1 MVAGIWED
9 ELCIIST
16 DNRSWGDSNTVV
28 EMWCRSKNG
37 HSVLVLVNGMQPYI
51 EISPKEGGREGSQ
64 TDIQDVLN
72 LSTVTEILPPVTK
85 WTSRGEKPHWRVMVR
100 DTTVVTRL
108 RDQLRAEWTVTSAD
122 IQFHKRLMYD
132 LDLGPHISV
141 KGRIMFSGDR
151 APEGAISPHKDDRD
165 AEEAILSIGGR
176 GLYPV
181 DIIIEAKIEDLSSCL
196 LYTSPSPRD

>member
-100 DTTVVTRL
+100 DTTVAVSYTHL
-108 RDQLRAEWTVTSAD
+108 TLPT
-122 IQFHKRLMYD
+122 IY
-132 LDLGPHISV
+132 SV
-141 KGRIMFSGDR
+141 
-151 APEGAISPHKDDRD
+151 
-165 AEEAILSIGGR
+165 
-176 GLYPV
+176 
-181 DIIIEAKIEDLSSCL
+181 
-196 LYTSPSPRD
+196 